1 MPVQLI
7 RQSKPPSG
15 FTLAE
20 LLASITIL
28 IVLAAILINAY
39 QTYIVREQ
47 VREGV
52 RLANSLKPAIISH
65 LQNHDVMPVS
75 RTTLGLDKNPTDTAN
90 NYVKSVDV
98 KNGRLDIT
106 FGNRANAT
114 IADAILY
121 IVPYQMPDGYIIWRC
136 GSAPLPTDAGGNEL
150 PLATSSLSSSPLAF
164 AASNVPT
171 RYRPD
176 DCH

>member
-1 MPVQLI
+1 MPMQLI
-7 RQSKPPSG
+7 KQSRPPSG

-20 LLASITIL
+20 LLASIAIL

-47 VREGV
+47 VRDGV
-52 RLANSLKPAIISH
+52 RLASSLKPAIISH
-65 LQNHDVMPVS
+65 LRNHDVMPIS
-75 RTTLGLDKNPTDTAN
+75 RTSLGLDKNPTDTAN

-121 IVPYQMPDGYIIWRC
+121 IVPYQMPDGSIVWRC
-136 GSAPLPTDAGGNEL
+136 GSAPLPTDADGNEL
-150 PLATSSLSSSPLAF
+150 PLITSSLSSSPPAF
-164 AASNVPT
+164 AASNVPI

-176 DCH
+176 FCR